1 MRGLPLCL
9 VAGSRYLERVGC
21 ARHEP
26 RDDCVSK
33 TIAQRWRRSVRRW
46 SFADDGQALVETA
59 IALPI
64 LLALL
69 IGIFEFASAY
79 RVQQVITNG
88 AREGARTGVLPTSTN
103 GDVTAQVANY
113 LNAGGIYT
121 YVLTTQVNGADAAVS
136 SASTGDAV
144 TVLVA
149 TNYRFIFIGPVLRLF
164 TIGCQNCDPGTITLR
179 SRSIMRK
186 E

>member
-1 MRGLPLCL
+1 MSCT
-9 VAGSRYLERVGC
+9 
-21 ARHEP
+21 ARDRAKH
-26 RDDCVSK
+26 VL
-33 TIAQRWRRSVRRW
+33 RRRKL
-46 SFADDGQALVETA
+46 AEDGQALVETA

-88 AREGARTGVLPTSTN
+88 AREGARTAVLPTATN
-103 GDVTAQVANY
+103 TEVSNQVKNY

-121 YVLTTQVNGADAAVS
+121 YTLLTQVNGADAAVN
-136 SASTGDAV
+136 SATTGDAV
-144 TVLVA
+144 TVLVT
-149 TNYRFIFIGPVLRLF
+149 TNYRFVFIGPVLSLF
-164 TIGCQNCDPGTITLR
+164 TIGCQNCNPGEIALR